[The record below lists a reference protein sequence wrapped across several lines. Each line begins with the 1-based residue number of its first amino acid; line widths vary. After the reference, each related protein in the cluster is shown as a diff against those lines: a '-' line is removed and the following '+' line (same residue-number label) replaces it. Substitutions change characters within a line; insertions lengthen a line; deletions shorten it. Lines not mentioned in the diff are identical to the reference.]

1 MSGIAP
7 SAGHPLLQPNLTTNA
22 RRFDIGA
29 GPIAHLPMIFAA
41 KTTAS
46 GLISLLIAFTFN
58 LDQPQWALLTVFIVS
73 QPQSGLVLGKSFY
86 RIIGTLVGAVVALLL
101 VALFAQERVLF
112 LGVLALWIGVCTFG
126 SQYARNF
133 AAYSFVLSGYT
144 AAIVGIPAALEANNA
159 FYTATARVTEICL
172 GIIVAAAVN
181 RIVLPSSLA
190 ATLWQSVAAGRQAL
204 IDYLAEM
211 PEDGR
216 AAKSAA
222 PLVSKAIAIENQR
235 ASAISEDREVR
246 DRSSSLRLLNLAL
259 LRAVAAAQSLGDHLA
274 YLRHAGRPVEASIND
289 AVSGASQLL
298 KLWQTGAINAS
309 GLHQKLREAEARGS
323 LARLLFPVS
332 SSDDV
337 APRQAAAIASLRELF
352 AALTAY
358 VEAYETCVSSKTPV
372 PGRIPFSPANDP
384 ITALWTG
391 LRASLAVVLVGWF
404 WILSA
409 WPHGSTAVILAAVAT
424 ARLATM
430 GHAVV
435 LAVAATLI
443 FSLATIPAFVIV
455 DVLLPLASGF
465 PMFAL
470 IVGPMLFCCA
480 FLMSKPNPKKAL
492 VGFLSALLFASVGQF
507 QNRMVYDPVGLLNTS
522 IAAVFAALVLWAVI
536 APETAAA
543 ARRRFLRIARQAVSR
558 LTAPRHP
565 IGVVEFETRIA
576 EGLDQLQGHLHADQP
591 TDIAALQAGMRLLG
605 AGQALRRREEEG
617 AAPTIAFGNSST
629 SDDYVA
635 DLLKRGHAQLSAE
648 PDDQVHRDAA

>member
-1 MSGIAP
+1 
-7 SAGHPLLQPNLTTNA
+7 
-22 RRFDIGA
+22 
-29 GPIAHLPMIFAA
+29 MIFAA

-46 GLISLLIAFTFN
+46 GLIALLIAFTFN

-73 QPQSGLVLGKSFY
+73 QPQSGLVLAKSFY
-86 RIIGTLVGAVVALLL
+86 RIIGTLIGAAVALLL

-159 FYTATARVTEICL
+159 FFIATARVTEICL

-181 RIVLPSSLA
+181 RIVFPSSLA
-190 ATLWQSVAAGRQAL
+190 ATLWQSVAAGRRAL

-211 PEDGR
+211 SDEGR
-216 AAKSAA
+216 AAKAA

-235 ASAISEDREVR
+235 ASAIFEDRELR
-246 DRSSSLRLLNLAL
+246 DRSSALRLLNLAL
-259 LRAVAAAQSLGDHLA
+259 LRSVAAAQSLGDHLA
-274 YLRHAGRPVEASIND
+274 YLRHAGRPVGASIND
-289 AVSGASQLL
+289 AVSGASQSL
-298 KLWQTGAINAS
+298 KLWQAGAINAS
-309 GLHQKLREAEARGS
+309 GLRQKLREAEERGS

-337 APRQAAAIASLRELF
+337 APRQAAAVASLRELF
-352 AALTAY
+352 AALTTY
-358 VEAYETCVSSKTPV
+358 VQAYETCVSSETPV
-372 PGRIPFSPANDP
+372 PGRILFSPANDP
-384 ITALWTG
+384 IAALWTG
-391 LRASLAVVLVGWF
+391 LRAALAVVLVGWF

-430 GHAVV
+430 GHAVP
-435 LAVAATLI
+435 LAVAATMI
-443 FSLATIPAFVIV
+443 FALATVPAFVIV
-455 DVLLPLASGF
+455 EVLLPLTSGF

-470 IVGPMLFCCA
+470 IVGPMLFGCA
-480 FLMSKPNPKKAL
+480 YLMSKPNPKTML
-492 VGFLSALLFASVGQF
+492 MGYLSALLFASVGQF

-522 IAAVFAALVLWAVI
+522 IAAVFAVGVTLVLWAVI

-543 ARRRFLRIARQAVSR
+543 ARWRFLRVAYQAVSR
-558 LTAPRHP
+558 LIAPRYP
-565 IGVVEFETRIA
+565 IGVAEFETRIA
-576 EGLDQLQGHLHADQP
+576 EGLDQLQGHLRADQP
-591 TDIAALQAGMRLLG
+591 ADIAALQAGIRLLG
-605 AGQALRRREEEG
+605 AGRALRRQETAG
-617 AAPTIAFGNSST
+617 AAPNVAFGNSRI

-635 DLLKRGHAQLSAE
+635 DLLKRGHAQFSDE
-648 PDDQVHRDAA
+648 PEVHRDAA